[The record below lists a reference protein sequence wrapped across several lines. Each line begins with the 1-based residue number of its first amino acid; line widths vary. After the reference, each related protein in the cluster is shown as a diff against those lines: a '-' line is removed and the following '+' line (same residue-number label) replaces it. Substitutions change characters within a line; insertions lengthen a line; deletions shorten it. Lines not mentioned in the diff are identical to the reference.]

1 MQLNSADEGARE
13 RIEQAGK
20 QWDAAEAVLE
30 TMAAGGVA
38 PNPMTYTVLLTGC
51 AQSLR
56 AEAAQRVMARM
67 QADGL
72 EPNAHTLTALVTV
85 YAACGEWRRAVAVF
99 QDVRCFFRP
108 MCRKGD
114 LSQRVHSSCL

>member
-1 MQLNSADEGARE
+1 VCSRV
-13 RIEQAGK
+13 EQAGK

-30 TMAAGGVA
+30 TMATRGVR

-99 QDVRCFFRP
+99 QDVRAGCAVW
-108 MCRKGD
+108 
-114 LSQRVHSSCL
+114 SQVV